1 MDDGRANLNY
11 SVIGAIIN
19 PQTYKNIAYLMMS
32 FPLGLLYFL
41 FLVIG
46 TTLGASLSVILIGI
60 PILMFVANM
69 TPFMAEFERRLA
81 NALLGTEIGPLD
93 TGIARGAGP
102 IDRTISLF
110 KKPAN
115 ITRAIYLFLKFPLG
129 LLSFLVSILT
139 VVTFICLFAPLYY
152 QNGDISTSIGSYV
165 IQVDTIGE
173 ALLMS
178 LVGLFTALFTLPL
191 ISLMAFAW
199 RNIATSMLRGGH
211 DDDYLYEQKRKV
223 VHVGK
228 AKNKLENE
236 DLVQF
241 DDEDDIV
248 DENVVDTPQPH
259 LSLQE
264 KIAAAL
270 NEEK

>member
-11 SVIGAIIN
+11 SVMGAIIN
-19 PQTYKNIAYLMMS
+19 PQTYKNIAYLLMS

-46 TTLGASLSVILIGI
+46 TAVGAGSIVILIGI

-69 TPFMAEFERRLA
+69 TPFMAEFERRMA

-129 LLSFLVSILT
+129 LLSLLVSILT
-139 VVTFICLFAPLYY
+139 VFTFVCLFAPLYY
-152 QNGDISTSIGSYV
+152 QTGDIDMSIGSYV

-178 LVGLFTALFTLPL
+178 LFGLFAALFTLPL

-199 RNIATSMLRGGH
+199 RSIATSMLRGVS

-228 AKNKLENE
+228 VKNKLENE
-236 DLVQF
+236 ELIQSE
-241 DDEDDIV
+241 DEGDVI
-248 DENVVDTPQPH
+248 DESVVETPQQR